1 MTDNAI
7 RQSKTRPVIFSLL
20 TLLSGIVIGAGAT
33 LIFVGPPEG
42 ETIPPGPEYFSRRMV
57 EHMTRELALTP
68 EQQKAI
74 QAVIEKHMTVVDQYR
89 DEARPKIRQELDTMN
104 TELLALLDENQK
116 QMWKD
121 SIERMQRRFREARER
136 RGPRDGDRRGPRDR
150 GDRDRDNRERFR
162 RGDGP
167 GGDPNSP
174 FFRRRRSEDGMRPGS
189 MPPDGPR
196 PDRRRPR
203 RAVDPNQL
211 PQTV

>member
-20 TLLSGIVIGAGAT
+20 ILLSGIIIGAGAT
-33 LIFVGPPEG
+33 LIFVGPPPD

-57 EHMTRELALTP
+57 DHMTRELALTP

-74 QAVIEKHMTVVDQYR
+74 QAVIEKHMAVVDQYR

-136 RGPRDGDRRGPRDR
+136 RGPRDGERRGPRDSEN
-150 GDRDRDNRERFR
+150 RDRFR
-162 RGDGP
+162 RGEGP

-174 FFRRRRSEDGMRPGS
+174 FFRRRRSEGRMRPGS

-203 RAVDPNQL
+203 RPVDPNQL
-211 PQTV
+211 PQNV